1 MFRLLLIA
9 PPGGGKGTQ
18 GHQLAVDYGVP
29 HISTGELLRDHVA
42 RSTSFGTRVKPYLDR
57 GDLIPDDL
65 VLGLVQDRLTK
76 PVVLEGFVLEGFPRT
91 LDQALTGY
99 AWASELGLTLSAV
112 IHLTVSEGEL
122 VRRLLERGRL
132 TGRSDDTEDTIRHRL
147 ALYRRSTDPLLDFY
161 RDRQILVDV
170 DGSGPIPEVTRR
182 IREAL
187 AAKGLTPVNAGR
199 AGRAGRS
206 DGTTESQ

>member
-1 MFRLLLIA
+1 MVRLLLIA

-65 VLGLVQDRLTK
+65 VLGLVQDRLIN
-76 PVVLEGFVLEGFPRT
+76 PVVLEGFVLDGFPRT
-91 LDQALTGY
+91 LDQA
-99 AWASELGLTLSAV
+99 LGLTLSAV
-112 IHLTVSEGEL
+112 IHLRVSEAEL

-170 DGSGPIPEVTRR
+170 DGSGPIPEVTRL
-182 IREAL
+182 IRETL
-187 AAKGLTPVNAGR
+187 AAKGLAPVNAGR
-199 AGRAGRS
+199 AGLS

>member
-1 MFRLLLIA
+1 MVRLLLIA

-18 GHQLAVDYGVP
+18 GHQLALDFGVP

-42 RSTSFGTRVKPYLDR
+42 RSTSLGKRVTPYLDR

-65 VLGLVQDRLTK
+65 ILGLVQDRLTN
-76 PVVLEGFVLEGFPRT
+76 PVVLEGFVLDGFPRT
-91 LDQALTGY
+91 LDQALAGY
-99 AWASELGLTLSAV
+99 EWASEKGLTLSAV
-112 IHLTVSEGEL
+112 IHLTVSEAEL
-122 VRRLLERGRL
+122 VRRLLERGRE

-170 DGSGPIPEVTRR
+170 DGSGPIPEVTRL
-182 IREAL
+182 IRETL
-187 AAKGLTPVNAGR
+187 AAKGLAPVNAGR
-199 AGRAGRS
+199 AGLS